1 MQLNKWP
8 GITVCCQLRVFLC
21 YPTSLSAQQQA
32 DSSSKAR
39 AESLK
44 TDVQAILAG
53 LQDTDQNQRQLPPTK
68 RCCMNQWNK
77 VNSTHSTADV
87 HS

>member
-8 GITVCCQLRVFLC
+8 GITVCCQLQLFLC

-39 AESLK
+39 VESLK
-44 TDVQAILAG
+44 TDVQAILAD
-53 LQDTDQNQRQLPPTK
+53 LQDADRNQRQLPSRQK
-68 RCCMNQWNK
+68 RRGLN
-77 VNSTHSTADV
+77 H
-87 HS
+87 